1 MKKIL
6 SFFLLMGAVFFG
18 IPSLAQSVTL
28 GVRGGISIPNLTAGG
43 SEKNPLNS
51 GYSSRFGPDFG
62 VFADFPLSSRFSIE
76 PMIEYSSQGGK
87 KNGFQALSV
96 PANMLPLF
104 PPGQVPLYLY
114 ADYKSEAKLNYLM
127 VPILAKV
134 GWQLGRNQY
143 GFQLYIDAGPF
154 AGFLLS
160 ASQVTSGSSIIYADA
175 QKQQPLTTD
184 AQSFDSTTNIKD
196 QLNSFNFGVSGN
208 VGLSYHF
215 SRSSIFIEGGRQL
228 WLSEYPKGNCQWQ
241 KPNRRRNGG
250 HRIWV

>member
-1 MKKIL
+1 M
-6 SFFLLMGAVFFG
+6 
-18 IPSLAQSVTL
+18 
-28 GVRGGISIPNLTAGG
+28 
-43 SEKNPLNS
+43 
-51 GYSSRFGPDFG
+51 
-62 VFADFPLSSRFSIE
+62 
-76 PMIEYSSQGGK
+76 
-87 KNGFQALSV
+87 SV
-96 PANMLPLF
+96 PANMVPLF

-143 GFQLYIDAGPF
+143 GLRLYIDAGPF

-208 VGLSYHF
+208 IGLSYHF
-215 SRSSIFIEGGRQL
+215 SRSSIFIEGGQL
-228 WLSEYPKGNCQWQ
+228 WLSEYPKRNRQWQ
-241 KPNRRRNGG
+241 KPNRRRNSG